1 MEISA
6 SSLMQE
12 MQALKI
18 EAGATP
24 LAQPGRQVTS
34 DFGLLLQ
41 QALGNVNELQGAAN
55 LGVRPMFEIDQPLLE
70 VWLFD
75 FDEVAGVI
83 TDKMIRRHPHVFEGL
98 AVDNQEEL
106 LRNWERIKE
115 VWLNPPREHV
125 GSPEKMAMAV

>member
-34 DFGLLLQ
+34 DFGQLLQ

-55 LGVRPMFEIDQPLLE
+55 DLRTRFDMGDKSVDLAE
-70 VWLFD
+70 VMI
-75 FDEVAGVI
+75 AG
-83 TDKMIRRHPHVFEGL
+83 
-98 AVDNQEEL
+98 Q
-106 LRNWERIKE
+106 
-115 VWLNPPREHV
+115 NPP
-125 GSPEKMAMAV
+125 SPLKPRYRCATRWSMPTRPS